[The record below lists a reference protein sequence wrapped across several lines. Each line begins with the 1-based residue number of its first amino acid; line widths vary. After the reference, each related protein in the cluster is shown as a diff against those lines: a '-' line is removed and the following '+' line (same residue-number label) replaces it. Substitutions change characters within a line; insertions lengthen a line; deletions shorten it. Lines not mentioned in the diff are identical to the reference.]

1 MTITQPLR
9 TRRTHSEAF
18 KQSLI
23 EACGE
28 PGASVAGVALAN
40 GINANQLR
48 RWMRERG
55 IEPPELSCLP
65 LRVAA
70 SEPMGG
76 FVPVQLSPSVDPPIR
91 VELRKGTAVVTV
103 DWPAS
108 SAATLHPVDRFFM
121 QVRRR
126 LSLAERAISSAGN
139 QGRVWNG
146 YAAYRPG
153 NLVEAL
159 EIFRVYYNF
168 CQCGD
173 DKMTPAMRLGLAR
186 GPVAVEDI
194 LDFVPA
200 AVEV

>member
-103 DWPAS
+103 EWSAVVAGRKLTKWSVLNRYGHPEVLGQDGLAGGLPRAS
-108 SAATLHPVDRFFM
+108 S
-121 QVRRR
+121 
-126 LSLAERAISSAGN
+126 
-139 QGRVWNG
+139 
-146 YAAYRPG
+146 
-153 NLVEAL
+153 
-159 EIFRVYYNF
+159 
-168 CQCGD
+168 
-173 DKMTPAMRLGLAR
+173 
-186 GPVAVEDI
+186 
-194 LDFVPA
+194 
-200 AVEV
+200 

>member
-1 MTITQPLR
+1 MTLTQPRRTRR

-76 FVPVQLSPSVDPPIR
+76 FVPVQFSPSVDPPIR

-108 SAATLHPVDRFFM
+108 SAAT
-121 QVRRR
+121 
-126 LSLAERAISSAGN
+126 
-139 QGRVWNG
+139 
-146 YAAYRPG
+146 
-153 NLVEAL
+153 
-159 EIFRVYYNF
+159 
-168 CQCGD
+168 CG
-173 DKMTPAMRLGLAR
+173 AWLREWLG
-186 GPVAVEDI
+186 
-194 LDFVPA
+194 
-200 AVEV
+200 